1 MFAVR
6 LSDAGGPVILTF
18 SNKQAAEID
27 PGGGVRCAMPQGLI
41 NANVGHFDK
50 AEV

>member
-6 LSDAGGPVILTF
+6 LGDAGGPVILTF

-27 PGGGVRCAMPQGLI
+27 PGGGVRCAMPP
-41 NANVGHFDK
+41 K
-50 AEV
+50 A